1 MGIKRRGIKSAATDA
16 LSQII
21 DFGSST
27 WRTLVKFV
35 GDDKDKAIIIST
47 TENSTRPSKNL
58 VMEFCFPLWKNGGSP
73 SQKLTSL

>member
-58 VMEFCFPLWKNGGSP
+58 GILFS
-73 SQKLTSL
+73 SLEEWRVTFTKIDIFS